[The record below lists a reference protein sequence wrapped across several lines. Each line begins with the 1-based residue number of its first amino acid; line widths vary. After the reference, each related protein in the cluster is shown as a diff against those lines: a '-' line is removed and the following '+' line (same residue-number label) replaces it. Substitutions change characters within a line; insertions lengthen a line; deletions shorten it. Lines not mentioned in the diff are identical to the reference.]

1 MVQISID
8 DTSVSGNIVNSGMFS
23 TNYLTRFYSAATDG
37 NFAAAITLA
46 GVTGL
51 RFPGGAMT
59 EESFDMTDPN
69 RAFDDQGRKLTPMD
83 GFLEFAK
90 TTGSEVTIV
99 IPTREMFRSATD
111 GHGNRFID
119 AAKVAEVKTF
129 VTNTLEDL
137 KQMGNVTVT
146 DIIKAFELG
155 NEYWGSGEMTSTEYG
170 RVVNA
175 LAPVIEDA
183 IAQVLGQS
191 AVGDIGI
198 LAQMG
203 GPWGSEFEANGLYGS
218 LNATSNPALLAEL
231 GLDAGDFGTNGKL
244 KWNAKVELSN
254 TDIIEQI
261 NPGAKS
267 AVTGL
272 VEHFYLATDA
282 NDLTYSSD
290 TLRQINVDM
299 QFWRDAGYTDKDL
312 VITEWNIQADN
323 AAQYGLKGA
332 GAFLFQFESMIQMGV
347 DEAFTWP
354 LLSSRTTELAG
365 ALNGAPYLTPAGAAL
380 QHMAANLT
388 GLHLLDVNDT
398 TAGLEI
404 SAYGSQSTVVMYLS
418 SRDVARMQLQA
429 DVSGLVD
436 GFVLTSAEM
445 IGVDMA
451 TSDGRH
457 VGYRG
462 GTVSVPYYAEHDV
475 RAEIRDLN
483 EAQIFNANTITA
495 SIGAYEVLMLVFER
509 PEVVSMV
516 TYTLAQTDFALA
528 LGGLAAINGGGNA
541 LANLLTGNDA
551 ANHMTGGLGDDTLIG
566 NGGADTLVGE
576 GGNDVYIIDS
586 RDTIIEVQ
594 GGGIDRVEANFSYTL
609 GSNLEN
615 LTLTGSAAINGA
627 GNTLNNVIIGNAAAN
642 WLGGGAGNDTL
653 DGGRGRDTLSGGFG
667 DDTYLTEGTDV
678 VTEVAGGGID
688 HVISTGTTWL
698 SLNVEN
704 LTLAGAAAIDA
715 TGNALNNRLVGNAAN
730 NLLSGWEGNDTLE
743 GGAGA
748 DTLVGGS
755 GDDTYLTDGTDVVT
769 EEEYRGID
777 HVISTGTTWLRA
789 NVENLTL
796 AGAAAID
803 ATGNELDN
811 RLVGNAA
818 NNLLSGWRGNDT
830 LEGGAG
836 ADTLVGGAGNDT
848 YIVDPFD
855 TLVEAKWQGLDLVIS
870 AYSYRLGVN
879 FENLTLVGNGHI
891 TATGNALNN
900 VLTGNAGNNILDGG
914 AGQDTLIG
922 GAGNDTYYT
931 NSGETFIELADEGID
946 HVFASV
952 THSLFANIEN
962 LTLTGVWNT
971 SALGNNL
978 DNILTGN
985 SGANRLDGG
994 AGNDT
999 LNGGLGNDTFL
1010 GGAGADCFV
1019 FNATLGTTNVDTIVD
1034 FNVVED
1040 MIHLENAIFTGLAS
1054 GTLAASAFT
1063 ANLSGLA
1070 TSFTQRIIYE
1080 TDTGKLFFDADGSGS
1095 RAAVHFA
1102 DLQPALALTSADFF
1116 VF

>member
-1 MVQISID
+1 
-8 DTSVSGNIVNSGMFS
+8 
-23 TNYLTRFYSAATDG
+23 
-37 NFAAAITLA
+37 
-46 GVTGL
+46 
-51 RFPGGAMT
+51 
-59 EESFDMTDPN
+59 
-69 RAFDDQGRKLTPMD
+69 
-83 GFLEFAK
+83 
-90 TTGSEVTIV
+90 
-99 IPTREMFRSATD
+99 
-111 GHGNRFID
+111 
-119 AAKVAEVKTF
+119 
-129 VTNTLEDL
+129 
-137 KQMGNVTVT
+137 
-146 DIIKAFELG
+146 
-155 NEYWGSGEMTSTEYG
+155 
-170 RVVNA
+170 
-175 LAPVIEDA
+175 
-183 IAQVLGQS
+183 
-191 AVGDIGI
+191 
-198 LAQMG
+198 
-203 GPWGSEFEANGLYGS
+203 
-218 LNATSNPALLAEL
+218 
-231 GLDAGDFGTNGKL
+231 
-244 KWNAKVELSN
+244 
-254 TDIIEQI
+254 
-261 NPGAKS
+261 
-267 AVTGL
+267 
-272 VEHFYLATDA
+272 
-282 NDLTYSSD
+282 
-290 TLRQINVDM
+290 
-299 QFWRDAGYTDKDL
+299 
-312 VITEWNIQADN
+312 
-323 AAQYGLKGA
+323 
-332 GAFLFQFESMIQMGV
+332 
-347 DEAFTWP
+347 
-354 LLSSRTTELAG
+354 
-365 ALNGAPYLTPAGAAL
+365 
-380 QHMAANLT
+380 
-388 GLHLLDVNDT
+388 
-398 TAGLEI
+398 
-404 SAYGSQSTVVMYLS
+404 
-418 SRDVARMQLQA
+418 
-429 DVSGLVD
+429 
-436 GFVLTSAEM
+436 
-445 IGVDMA
+445 
-451 TSDGRH
+451 
-457 VGYRG
+457 
-462 GTVSVPYYAEHDV
+462 
-475 RAEIRDLN
+475 
-483 EAQIFNANTITA
+483 
-495 SIGAYEVLMLVFER
+495 
-509 PEVVSMV
+509 
-516 TYTLAQTDFALA
+516 
-528 LGGLAAINGGGNA
+528 
-541 LANLLTGNDA
+541 
-551 ANHMTGGLGDDTLIG
+551 
-566 NGGADTLVGE
+566 VGE

-698 SLNVEN
+698 RANVEN

-730 NLLSGWEGNDTLE
+730 NLLSGWE
-743 GGAGA
+743 
-748 DTLVGGS
+748 
-755 GDDTYLTDGTDVVT
+755 
-769 EEEYRGID
+769 
-777 HVISTGTTWLRA
+777 
-789 NVENLTL
+789 
-796 AGAAAID
+796 
-803 ATGNELDN
+803 
-811 RLVGNAA
+811 
-818 NNLLSGWRGNDT
+818 GNDT

-971 SALGNNL
+971 NALGNNL